1 MITIYH
7 NPMWSKSRKS
17 VEILNQEK
25 VNFNIIEYLKTPP
38 NIEALKSLT
47 KKLNLKPIEII
58 RKKDKLF
65 KEFQIDAIN
74 EDEKIL
80 DIIVKNP
87 KLLERPIIVKGEKA
101 IIARPPELLYDII
114 K

>member
-1 MITIYH
+1 MVTIYH

-25 VNFNIIEYLKTPP
+25 IKFNIIEYLKTPL
-38 NIEALKSLT
+38 NTDALKSLT
-47 KKLNLKPIEII
+47 KKLNLKPIDII

-65 KEFQIDAIN
+65 KELQIDAIS
-74 EDEKIL
+74 EDKKIL
-80 DIIVKNP
+80 DIITKNP

-101 IIARPPELLYDII
+101 VIGRPPELLYDII

>member
-17 VEILNQEK
+17 VEILNQEQI
-25 VNFNIIEYLKTPP
+25 NFNIIEYLKTPP
-38 NIEALKSLT
+38 NIETLKSLT
-47 KKLNLKPIEII
+47 KKLNLKPIDII

-65 KEFQIDAIN
+65 KELQIDTIN
-74 EDEKIL
+74 KDEKIL
-80 DIIVKNP
+80 DIITKNP
-87 KLLERPIIVKGEKA
+87 KLLERPIIIKGEKA
-101 IIARPPELLYDII
+101 VIGRPPELLYDII

>member
-1 MITIYH
+1 M
-7 NPMWSKSRKS
+7 
-17 VEILNQEK
+17 EILNQEQI
-25 VNFNIIEYLKTPP
+25 NFNIIEYLKNPP
-38 NIEALKSLT
+38 NIDTLKSLT
-47 KKLNLKPIEII
+47 KKLNLKPIDII

-65 KEFQIDAIN
+65 KELQIDTIN

-80 DIIVKNP
+80 NIIIKNP

-101 IIARPPELLYDII
+101 VIGRPPELLHDII

>member
-17 VEILNQEK
+17 VEILNQEQI
-25 VNFNIIEYLKTPP
+25 NFNIIEYLKTPP
-38 NIEALKSLT
+38 NIETLKSLT
-47 KKLNLKPIEII
+47 KKLNLKPIDII

-65 KEFQIDAIN
+65 KELQIDTIN
-74 EDEKIL
+74 KDEKIL
-80 DIIVKNP
+80 DIITKNP

-101 IIARPPELLYDII
+101 VIGRPPELLYDII

>member
-17 VEILNQEK
+17 VEILNQEQI
-25 VNFNIIEYLKTPP
+25 NFNIIEYLKNPP
-38 NIEALKSLT
+38 NIDTLKSLT
-47 KKLNLKPIEII
+47 KKLNLKPIDII

-65 KEFQIDAIN
+65 KELQIDTIN

-80 DIIVKNP
+80 DIITKNP
-87 KLLERPIIVKGEKA
+87 KLLERPIIVNGEKA
-101 IIARPPELLYDII
+101 VIGRPPELLYDII

>member
-1 MITIYH
+1 M
-7 NPMWSKSRKS
+7 
-17 VEILNQEK
+17 EILNQEQI
-25 VNFNIIEYLKTPP
+25 NFNIIEYLKTPL
-38 NIEALKSLT
+38 NLDTLKSLT
-47 KKLNLKPIEII
+47 KKLNLKPIDII

-65 KEFQIDAIN
+65 KELQIDTIN

-80 DIIVKNP
+80 NIIIKNP

-101 IIARPPELLYDII
+101 VIGRPPELLYGII